1 MRKTAYPLSASS
13 HTLMRGWRGK
23 RHRGRFTAM
32 RSVAGFLCLGLLSLF
47 MGGCGS
53 KPAPVWIASGHQQL
67 ENYKMDFLT
76 GAPPLITGLRFQ
88 KAVEE
93 IKKGGDADLLGKVWL
108 TRMALQVAVREELDE
123 GEYLKTEAAELV
135 PANRNFYRFLKGD
148 AATVDVS
155 LLPEPYRPF
164 WMAFRSGDAA
174 KAAVTIAAIEDPIPR
189 LIAAG
194 LAVGHRLENDA
205 ILRIAVETASQN
217 GWKRALLVW
226 LERLKSSYEAAG
238 DTAKASA
245 IRSRIE
251 LMK

>member
-1 MRKTAYPLSASS
+1 MKKLFR
-13 HTLMRGWRGK
+13 
-23 RHRGRFTAM
+23 
-32 RSVAGFLCLGLLSLF
+32 LLLPIILLA
-47 MGGCGS
+47 GCGAG
-53 KPAPVWIASGHQQL
+53 KPAPVWIAAGHKQL
-67 ENYKMDFLT
+67 ETFKQDFLT
-76 GAPPLITGLRFQ
+76 GREPAITEIHFR

-93 IKKGGDADLLGKVWL
+93 IKKGGDADLLGKAWL
-108 TRMALQVAVREELDE
+108 TRMALQVAVREAPEE

-238 DTAKASA
+238 DAAKASA